1 MEAENKSK
9 ALSKELR
16 IALSSEA
23 TQVYEKMVD
32 LLKKEIPTIKLL
44 PSQVVSFLVM
54 DFFTA
59 HFEKDKDVLIA
70 EFFDSDAYYQAARK
84 KAKGSPEYDDL
95 MAKALVEAKGIK
107 GKKRRLAATK
117 SNKTHKDTDGMTT

>member
-9 ALSKELR
+9 TLSKELR
-16 IALSSEA
+16 IALSPEA
-23 TQVYEKMVD
+23 TQVYDKMAD
-32 LLKKEIPTIKLL
+32 LLKKEIPTIKLH

-54 DFFTA
+54 DFFAA

-84 KAKGSPEYDDL
+84 KAKGSPNYEDR
-95 MAKALVEAKGIK
+95 MAKALTEAKAIK
-107 GKKRRLAATK
+107 GKKRRQSAAK
-117 SNKTHKDTDGMTT
+117 SNKTYKDNEGMIS

>member
-16 IALSSEA
+16 IALTPEA
-23 TQVYEKMVD
+23 TCVYYKMVD
-32 LLKKEIPTIKLL
+32 FLKKEIPTIKLL

-84 KAKGSPEYDDL
+84 KAKASPDYEDL
-95 MAKALVEAKGIK
+95 MAKALAEAKAVK
-107 GKKRRLAATK
+107 GKKRRQSAAK
-117 SNKTHKDTDGMTT
+117 SNKTYKDNEGMIS